1 MKKHDLFDAIGN
13 VDDKYLKEC
22 ESEQIEATY
31 QPAGVL
37 KAVGVAA
44 GFVLI
49 FAAMAILP
57 RLLFGNIKPQGPS
70 ADESVGE
77 ISVSESETQAPEPPV
92 EEHINNNI
100 PAPVEVIDAYGEA
113 TKAAN
118 WFRLSQYG
126 LEIDS
131 NDSVTIDNMPYYRVT
146 SFETYDKFIE
156 YLNSLFE
163 KGITHM
169 FIETSPNFKEYDG
182 NLYLAPADGG
192 SNICIGGETLLYRVV
207 NDRYIELTAR
217 VDINAV
223 ADVTNPD
230 PKNEVIGTE
239 DVVFPYEL
247 IGDKWVFTDFPDI
260 DAINTDKYIG
270 TAVKTNPELYHFFEC
285 GGMTLILPKRFEE
298 NYSVL
303 HNSPEA
309 LGLMKPTEGRSD
321 AAFYDSSM
329 LFEVYFMIPGEADK
343 FHEIFR
349 IARYTPGDYERNILA
364 SIVAR
369 REVLGYDGEYYYVMH
384 YPSSGF
390 VVSNEDSSLYYSTVN
405 ACETAARLLF
415 GKYNELEEASPTDF
429 YQQTYTYE
437 GNHKYYR
444 YYPYGTENEDKLGT
458 YYTLVLSQPA
468 DQGAD
473 GIWCVERL
481 YTSPG
486 DDGRGYIQPQF
497 PNSGD
502 LSAKEFYEN
511 LQRKVSAGQT
521 AVPMKYLDPLSAAIN
536 FVWDTIG
543 HDFADASYFI
553 EVDGLPEGEYNY

>member
-1 MKKHDLFDAIGN
+1 MKKHELFDAIGN
-13 VDDKYLKEC
+13 VDDKYLDEC
-22 ESEQIEATY
+22 EKMQAEPVY
-31 QPAGVL
+31 KPAGIFRTL
-37 KAVGVAA
+37 AIAA

-49 FAAMAILP
+49 FGAMALLP
-57 RLLFGNIKPQGPS
+57 RLLFGTPSPVGPVVS
-70 ADESVGE
+70 DTDTDTDE
-77 ISVSESETQAPEPPV
+77 TEPPT
-92 EEHINNNI
+92 EEVTHGDV
-100 PAPVEVIDAYGEA
+100 PPPVEVIDAYGEA

-126 LEIDS
+126 LDIDS
-131 NDSVTIDNMPYYRVT
+131 TDSVTIDGMPYYRVT

-182 NLYLAPADGG
+182 KLYLAPADGG
-192 SNICIGGETLLYRVV
+192 SNICIGGETLLYKVV

-223 ADVTNPD
+223 ADVTNPE

-239 DVVFPYEL
+239 DVIFPYEL

-270 TAVKTNPELYHFFEC
+270 TAVKTNPELYNFYEC
-285 GGMTLILPKRFEE
+285 GGMTLVLPKQFEGS
-298 NYSVL
+298 YAIL
-303 HNSPEA
+303 KNSPEA
-309 LGLMKPTEGRSD
+309 LGLMKPSDNRSD
-321 AAFYDSSM
+321 AAFYDSNM
-329 LFEVYFMIPGEADK
+329 LFEVFYRRPDGVSDEHYMERFSM
-343 FHEIFR
+343 IFR
-349 IARYTPGDYERNILA
+349 IVRYTPGEYERNILA
-364 SIVAR
+364 SIVTR
-369 REVLGYDGEYYYVMH
+369 REVLGFDGEYYYVMH
-384 YPSSGF
+384 YPTDGI
-390 VVSNEDSSLYYSTVN
+390 VVPPEESSLYYSTVN

-497 PNSGD
+497 PDSGN
-502 LSAKEFYEN
+502 LSAKEFYAS
-511 LQRKVSAGQT
+511 LQKKVSAGQT

-543 HDFADASYFI
+543 HDFADASYFV